1 MRIITS
7 QNITG
12 YHLKPWQRPHIK
24 TQVYWVGTVL
34 SEKSVMKK
42 YGCSDKEILQDMVDS
57 DGYLLSSNTL
67 LNFVICFC
75 IFIAEI

>member
-42 YGCSDKEILQDMVDS
+42 YGYSDKEMLQGRVDS
-57 DGYLLSSNTL
+57 DGYQLP
-67 LNFVICFC
+67 
-75 IFIAEI
+75 EIIMIKLHYMFLHFYG